1 MGGLKDFLIVK
12 MGTVIVMLLLMGAAG
27 GLEEEDNVAMESNRG
42 SVDDDY
48 DFAAF
53 LAKAGEVLG
62 DPGGDWGNR
71 VEEAV
76 PPRVRINQSRTSPNL
91 RVAQSRKGNR
101 GVSASQLEGVGR
113 TRGGGPSSQ
122 FQIDP
127 LDNVTA
133 GRPTTGEIVDRLGF
147 NIWPIITILTDVTG
161 GVAAATQ

>member
-1 MGGLKDFLIVK
+1 MAGLKNYL
-12 MGTVIVMLLLMGAAG
+12 VIVVMVLVE
-27 GLEEEDNVAMESNRG
+27 GLERVEEDNMAMESM
-42 SVDDDY
+42 VDDDY

-76 PPRVRINQSRTSPNL
+76 PPRVRISQSRTAPNS
-91 RVAQSRKGNR
+91 RGAQSRKGNR

-113 TRGGGPSSQ
+113 TRGGGSSSQ
-122 FQIDP
+122 FQVDP
-127 LDNVTA
+127 LANVTA

>member
-12 MGTVIVMLLLMGAAG
+12 MVTVIVMLLLVGAAG
-27 GLEEEDNVAMESNRG
+27 GLEEEDNLAMESRRG

-76 PPRVRINQSRTSPNL
+76 PRVRISQSRTAPNL
-91 RVAQSRKGNR
+91 RGAQSRKGNR

-113 TRGGGPSSQ
+113 TRGGGQSSQ
-122 FQIDP
+122 FQVDP
-127 LDNVTA
+127 LANVTA

>member
-1 MGGLKDFLIVK
+1 MDGLKDFLIVK
-12 MGTVIVMLLLMGAAG
+12 MGTVIVMLVLMRAAG
-27 GLEEEDNVAMESNRG
+27 GLEEEDNLAMESNRG

-76 PPRVRINQSRTSPNL
+76 PRDRISQSRAAPNS
-91 RVAQSRKGNR
+91 RGAQSRKGNR

-113 TRGGGPSSQ
+113 TRGGGSSTQ
-122 FQIDP
+122 FQVDP
-127 LDNVTA
+127 LANVTA
-133 GRPTTGEIVDRLGF
+133 GRPTTGD
-147 NIWPIITILTDVTG
+147 NC
-161 GVAAATQ
+161 